1 MKTKRRHW
9 IRIISKTIV
18 GKRMSEW
25 GRMNLEIRARDN
37 KEMSGIQIRN
47 PATGTDKAKT
57 TKK

>member
-1 MKTKRRHW
+1 
-9 IRIISKTIV
+9 
-18 GKRMSEW
+18 MSEW

-57 TKK
+57 TKKLIGH